1 MQGESMAQFHFVE
14 DYERAVAHL
23 IATMPIDDA
32 MSAAVGEV
40 GTYSKIGAIERDLL
54 VWSGLKDGLS
64 IVDLGC
70 GSGRLTNALAQSV
83 HVEYLGVDIIQSLL
97 DYAKSKSPPHYIF
110 KLHRQLSIPAPDH
123 SADFIT
129 AFSVF
134 THLLH
139 SESYLYLQ
147 DMKRALKPNGKIIF
161 SFLEFADPNH
171 WPMFASE
178 IEARRANGAV
188 VSALVTMIER
198 KAIKCWAE
206 RLGYAVERI
215 IGGDDAPWGTDPLG
229 QSVAILRP

>member
-1 MQGESMAQFHFVE
+1 MMAQFHFVE
-14 DYERAVAHL
+14 DYERVVAQL

-40 GTYSKIGAIERDLL
+40 GTYLKIGAIERDLL
-54 VWSGLKDGLS
+54 IWAGLKAGMS

-70 GSGRLTNALAQSV
+70 GSGRLAHALGQSV
-83 HVEYLGVDIIQSLL
+83 NVEYLGIDIIQSLL

-110 KLHRQLSIPAPDH
+110 KVHRQLSIPTSDR
-123 SADFIT
+123 SADFVT

-147 DMKRALKPNGKIIF
+147 DIRRVLKPNGKLIF

-171 WPMFASE
+171 WPAFARD
-178 IEARRANGAV
+178 IETRRANGAVV

-198 KAIKCWAE
+198 NAIKCWAE
-206 RLGYAVERI
+206 RLGFTVERI
-215 IGGDDAPWGTDPLG
+215 VDGNNAPWGTGPLG
-229 QSVAILRP
+229 QSIAILRP